1 MAIIDRIFNRKKTLS
16 QLDRAELRRE
26 EILLSK
32 QRDKLF
38 QRAQESVLTKQKIF
52 SQGAQQ
58 KTPELR
64 KALAQEFELKTQEQV
79 MVARE
84 LTLRSKELLTISRL
98 RMIRENQGR
107 GRSLGRLNLTDKDV
121 AKMSQWIEDDGIT
134 QDMYQQRLDMLLEQG
149 AMADKDA
156 VNGSAISSAGQE
168 LMDLWSR
175 MDRGAIQSDKAFEQA
190 DLAVRRHVGE
200 GSAE

>member
-38 QRAQESVLTKQKIF
+38 QRVQETVLTKQKIF

-134 QDMYQQRLDMLLEQG
+134 QDMYQQRLDMLLDQG
-149 AMADKDA
+149 ATADKDA
-156 VNGSAISSAGQE
+156 VNGSVISSAGQE

-175 MDRGAIQSDKAFEQA
+175 MDRGVIQSDKAFEQA
-190 DLAVRRHVGE
+190 DLAARRRVGE